1 MSKSINIFSKA
12 LEYYDLNKE
21 KYIEFKNKINY
32 IKFKKGKNDYDHNII
47 EFYDVEKKKIHS
59 SRYEILGSFNNSS
72 KNWIW
77 AWSDIRLNPN
87 TIFLSKKIL
96 NYGLDLESNS
106 DNMFIKNELITGEF
120 VINNNLQLDLHISIA
135 SYLSKK
141 PLIFFYKKESIN
153 TQNLDDDLININN
166 KDNNL
171 ININNKDN
179 NSKDFIDYY
188 YLFILDFENL
198 I

>member
-12 LEYYDLNKE
+12 LEYYDINKE
-21 KYIEFKNKINY
+21 KYIEFNNKINF

-72 KNWIW
+72 RNWIW
-77 AWSDIRLNPN
+77 AWSDTRLNPN

-120 VINNNLQLDLHISIA
+120 IINNNLQLDLHVSIA

-141 PLIFFYKKESIN
+141 PFIFYYKITKKI
-153 TQNLDDDLININN
+153 DDDLININN
-166 KDNNL
+166 KDNNEK
-171 ININNKDN
+171 N
-179 NSKDFIDYY
+179 FIEY